1 MAAKADTDDARL
13 RQIVTQVSERHGFD
27 LEDLTVI
34 AAGRRRLVRVVID
47 GDHGVSLDA
56 AAEVSRA
63 ISAVL
68 DEDEA
73 NDPTGSA
80 PYTLEVTSP
89 GIGRPL
95 TAARHFR
102 RARTRLLSITRT
114 DGSTLQGRVAEAD
127 DETVQ
132 LLTGRTGLEPVT
144 IPLADIGRA
153 VVEVEFSPLPA
164 AVAQALG
171 VTPAEPV
178 DLSELDESGDD
189 DPDGESDEEFDE
201 PDVEL
206 QHDADEWDD
215 LDEGGEPGRPRG
227 GRDAA
232 ADTVAAQTSDQ
243 QEQSR

>member
-1 MAAKADTDDARL
+1 MAARTGTNDTRL
-13 RQIVTQVSERHGFD
+13 REIVTQVSERAGFD

-47 GDHGVSLDA
+47 GDDGVGLDA

-95 TAARHFR
+95 TAPRHFR

-114 DGSTLQGRVAEAD
+114 DGSTLQGRVAGAD
-127 DETVQ
+127 DEVVH
-132 LLTGRTGLEPVT
+132 LLTGRTGLDPLTV
-144 IPLADIGRA
+144 PLADIGRA

-171 VTPAEPV
+171 VTPADPV
-178 DLSELDESGDD
+178 DLTD
-189 DPDGESDEEFDE
+189 DPDGDLD
-201 PDVEL
+201 
-206 QHDADEWDD
+206 DD
-215 LDEGGEPGRPRG
+215 LDDDADGDDADDEADDDEPVGGLDDG
-227 GRDAA
+227 A
-232 ADTVAAQTSDQ
+232 ADLEPTQTVPAGTPDQ
-243 QEQSR
+243 QEQTR

>member
-1 MAAKADTDDARL
+1 MAGSNPRADDGRL
-13 RQIVTQVSERHGFD
+13 REIVTEVSGRHGFD

-34 AAGRRRLVRVVID
+34 AAGRRGLVRVVID
-47 GDHGVSLDA
+47 GDDGVSLDA

-95 TAARHFR
+95 TAPRHFR
-102 RARTRLLSITRT
+102 RARTRLLGITRQ
-114 DGSTLQGRVAEAD
+114 DGSTVQGRVSGAD
-127 DETVQ
+127 DETVE
-132 LLTGRTGLEPVT
+132 LLTGKTGLEPLSV
-144 IPLADIGRA
+144 PLADIARA

-164 AVAQALG
+164 AVAEALG

-178 DLSELDESGDD
+178 DLSADDTDDTDDEDD
-189 DPDGESDEEFDE
+189 T
-201 PDVEL
+201 
-206 QHDADEWDD
+206 DD
-215 LDEGGEPGRPRG
+215 LDPEDE
-227 GRDAA
+227 
-232 ADTVAAQTSDQ
+232 ADQPE
-243 QEQSR
+243 QEQTR